1 MHSSLRKILVGA
13 IFFVCSCVIAIFA
26 YCMAGWSFLEAVY
39 MVTITIFGVGYGE
52 VRPIEQTG
60 LKIFTI
66 GFIISGCTSAIYFLG
81 GCVQMLAEGE
91 INKALGARR
100 MTRGIDRLT
109 NHVIV
114 CGYGRVGQI
123 LARDL
128 KESNQP
134 HVIIDVE
141 QERLQT
147 AESEGHLVIC
157 GDATDETI
165 LQAAGVDRARVLAS
179 VLSDDTANVFITL
192 TARGLN
198 EEMEIIARGEKP
210 TTESKLLRSGA
221 NRVVLPAAIGASLI
235 SHLITRPST
244 ESLLSEAQSTQALKD
259 DLHRIGLRLTD
270 VPITTQSGLVGSP
283 IGDLNVTG
291 MPGVVVVALRRP
303 DGTVE
308 RKPKTSV
315 KLQANDT
322 LILLS
327 HHETTIQLSLR
338 TSSTASRQYRGV
350 KLGS

>member
-100 MTRGIDRLT
+100 MTRGIDRLS

-147 AESEGHLVIC
+147 AESQGHLVIC

-198 EEMEIIARGEKP
+198 EQMEIIARGEKP

-270 VPITTQSGLVGSP
+270 VPITAQSGLVGSP

-303 DGTVE
+303 NGTVE
-308 RKPKTSV
+308 RKPKSSV
-315 KLQANDT
+315 KLEANDT

>member
-1 MHSSLRKILVGA
+1 MQSSLRKILVGA
-13 IFFVCSCVIAIFA
+13 IFFICSCWIAICA
-26 YCMAGWSFLEAVY
+26 YCLAGWSFLEAVY

-52 VRPIEQTG
+52 VRPIEQTS

-66 GFIISGCTSAIYFLG
+66 GFIISGCTSSIYFLG

-128 KESNQP
+128 KESDQS

-141 QERLQT
+141 KDRLQT
-147 AESEGHLVIC
+147 AETAGHLVIH
-157 GDATDETI
+157 GDATDETV
-165 LQAAGVDRARVLAS
+165 LQAAGVERARVLAS

-198 EEMEIIARGEKP
+198 EQMEIIARGEKP

-244 ESLLSEAQSTQALKD
+244 EVLLSEAQGTQTLND
-259 DLHRIGLRLTD
+259 DLNRIGLKMTD
-270 VPITTQSGLVGSP
+270 VPITTNSGLVGSP

-291 MPGVVVVALRRP
+291 MPGVVTVALRRQ
-303 DGTVE
+303 DGTVV
-308 RKPKTSV
+308 RKPKVSAT
-315 KLQANDT
+315 LDDGDT

-327 HHETTIQLSLR
+327 HHDTTIQLSLR
-338 TSSTASRQYRGV
+338 KSSSAPRQYRGV